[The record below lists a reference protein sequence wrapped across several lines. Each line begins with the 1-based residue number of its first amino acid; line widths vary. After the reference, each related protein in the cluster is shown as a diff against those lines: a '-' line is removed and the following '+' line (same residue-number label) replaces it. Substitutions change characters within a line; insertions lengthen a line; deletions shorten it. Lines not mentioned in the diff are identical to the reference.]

1 MTAEAQYR
9 LTDLEIAGPG
19 ARRALHGL
27 AHQQPLR
34 FARRVAEVGAE
45 VALAAIRDALAPP
58 RPPPILRL
66 EPGAV
71 ACEPADPVGLYVH
84 YSASGRISPMVRQQL
99 AAYRAAGFAI
109 VFISMAEAISA
120 EDWAAAAADCALLVR
135 RRNFALDFG
144 AWHDL
149 GPEVARR
156 WPRAP
161 ELLLANDSVL
171 GPIRPMAPVLA
182 ALRGGGEGLF
192 GLTESRQGGVH
203 LQSYLLLARGQP
215 AVLDLLA
222 FLRDLRLSVSKWLV
236 VRRGELALARHMA
249 ARGHR
254 VAALFSYRR
263 LVAATLADP
272 AERGYL
278 AGLHPRLSADPAAAA
293 RQLWTWPL
301 NPTSHFWQAIIRRQG
316 FPFLKTELI
325 RRNPG
330 RLPEVAGWPALVG
343 TDSPCPAAMLEE
355 HLRLLDAAA

>member
-1 MTAEAQYR
+1 MSAEPYR
-9 LTDLEIAGPG
+9 LTDLEIAAPG

-34 FARRVAEVGAE
+34 FVRRVAEVGAE
-45 VALAAIRDALAPP
+45 VALAMVRDAIAPP
-58 RPPPILRL
+58 RPEPIRRM
-66 EPGAV
+66 EPGAIG
-71 ACEPADPVGLYVH
+71 CDPDDPVALYVH
-84 YSASGRISPMVRQQL
+84 YSASGRISPMVLRQL
-99 AAYRAAGFAI
+99 AAYRQAGFAI
-109 VFISMAEAISA
+109 VFISMAEAIPA
-120 EDWAAAAADCALLVR
+120 ADWAAAAVDCALLVQ

-149 GPEVARR
+149 APEVARR

-182 ALRGGGEGLF
+182 ALRDGGEGLF
-192 GLTESRQGGVH
+192 GMTESRQGGVH
-203 LQSYLLLARGQP
+203 LQSYLLVARGQT
-215 AVLDLLA
+215 AVADLMA

-254 VAALFSYRR
+254 VAALFGYRR

-272 AERGYL
+272 VERAYL
-278 AGLHPRLSADPAAAA
+278 AGLHPRLAADLAVAA
-293 RQLWTWPL
+293 RQLWNWPL
-301 NPTSHFWQAIIRRQG
+301 NPTSHFWQAIVRRKG

-330 RLPEVAGWPALVG
+330 RLPGVAGWPALVG
-343 TDSPCPAAMLEE
+343 PDAPCPAAMIAE
-355 HLRLLDAAA
+355 HLRLLEVAG

>member
-1 MTAEAQYR
+1 MSPDPYR

-45 VALAAIRDALAPP
+45 VALAALRDALAPP
-58 RPPPILRL
+58 RPAPLLRQ
-66 EPGAV
+66 EAGAIPCRPG
-71 ACEPADPVGLYVH
+71 DPVALYVH
-84 YSASGRISPMVRQQL
+84 YSASGRISPMVRRQL
-99 AAYRAAGFAI
+99 AAYRQAGFAT
-109 VFISMAEAISA
+109 VLVSMADAIPA
-120 EDWAAAAADCALLVR
+120 EDWAAAARDCALLVQ
-135 RRNFALDFG
+135 RRNFGLDFG

-149 GPEVARR
+149 APEVARR
-156 WPRAP
+156 WPDAP

-182 ALRGGGEGLF
+182 ALRCGGQGLF

-203 LQSYLLLARGQP
+203 LQSYLLLARGGA
-215 AVLDLLA
+215 AVGDLLG
-222 FLRDLRLSVSKWLV
+222 FLRELRLSVSKWRIV
-236 VRRGELALARHMA
+236 QRGELSLTRHMA

-254 VAALFSYRR
+254 VAALFGYRR
-263 LVAATLADP
+263 LVAATLADA
-272 AERGYL
+272 AERAYL
-278 AGLHPRLSADPAAAA
+278 LGLHPRLSADLAEAA

-301 NPTSHFWQAIIRRQG
+301 NPTSHFWQAVVRRMG

-330 RLPEVAGWPALVG
+330 HLPGVAGWPALVG
-343 TDSPCPAAMLEE
+343 PDPPCPAEVIRE
-355 HLRLLDAAA
+355 HLRLLDAGA

>member
-1 MTAEAQYR
+1 MTVEPYR

-34 FARRVAEVGAE
+34 FARRVGEVGAE
-45 VALAAIRDALAPP
+45 VALAAVRDALAPP
-58 RPPPILRL
+58 RADPILRL

-71 ACEPADPVGLYVH
+71 ACEPSDPVALYVH
-84 YSASGRISPMVRQQL
+84 YSASGRISPMVRRQL
-99 AAYRAAGFAI
+99 ATYREAGFAI
-109 VFISMAEAISA
+109 VFISMADAIPA
-120 EDWAAAAADCALLVR
+120 ADWAAAAADCALLVQ
-135 RRNFALDFG
+135 RRNFGLDFG

-149 GPEVARR
+149 APEVARR
-156 WPRAP
+156 WPQAP

-192 GLTESRQGGVH
+192 GMTESRQGGVH
-203 LQSYLLLARGQP
+203 LQSYVLLACGQG
-215 AVLDLLA
+215 AVADLLV

-236 VRRGELALARHMA
+236 VQRGELALARHMA

-254 VAALFSYRR
+254 VAALFGYRW
-263 LVAATLADP
+263 LVAAALADP
-272 AERGYL
+272 AERAYL
-278 AGLHPRLSADPAAAA
+278 LALHPRLAADPAVAA

-301 NPTSHFWQAIIRRQG
+301 NPTSHFWQAIVRRKG

-330 RLPEVAGWPALVG
+330 RLPGVADWPTLVG
-343 TDSPCPAAMLEE
+343 PDAPCPPAMVAE
-355 HLRLLDAAA
+355 HLRLLDAAG

>member
-1 MTAEAQYR
+1 MRAGPYR

-34 FARRVAEVGAE
+34 FARRVAEVAGE
-45 VALAAIRDALAPP
+45 VALAAFRDALAPP
-58 RPPPILRL
+58 RAALILRQ
-66 EPGAV
+66 EAGAI
-71 ACEPADPVGLYVH
+71 ACRPDDPVALYVH
-84 YSASGRISPMVRQQL
+84 YSASGRISPMVLRQL
-99 AAYRAAGFAI
+99 AGYREAGFAV
-109 VFISMAEAISA
+109 VFISMADAIPEA
-120 EDWAAAAADCALLVR
+120 DWAAAAAECALLVQ
-135 RRNFALDFG
+135 RRNFGLDFG
-144 AWHDL
+144 AWRDL
-149 GPEVARR
+149 APEVARR
-156 WPRAP
+156 WPQAP

-171 GPIRPMAPVLA
+171 GPIRPMAPVLV

-192 GLTESRQGGVH
+192 GMTESRQGGVH

-215 AVLDLLA
+215 TVLDLLA

-249 ARGHR
+249 GRGHR
-254 VAALFSYRR
+254 VAALFGYRR

-278 AGLHPRLSADPAAAA
+278 AALHPRLAADPVAAA

-301 NPTSHFWQAIIRRQG
+301 NPTSHFWQAIIRREG
-316 FPFLKTELI
+316 FPFLKTELV

-330 RLPEVAGWPALVG
+330 RLPGVAAWPALVPP
-343 TDSPCPAAMLEE
+343 DAPCPSAMLAE
-355 HLRLLDAAA
+355 HLRLLDAVA

>member
-1 MTAEAQYR
+1 VSAEGYR
-9 LTDLEIAGPG
+9 LTDLDIAGPG

-34 FARRVAEVGAE
+34 FARRVIEVGAE
-45 VALAAIRDALAPP
+45 VALAAVRDRLAPP
-58 RPPPILRL
+58 RPTSVRRL

-71 ACEPADPVGLYVH
+71 ACGPADPVALYVH
-84 YSASGRISPMVRQQL
+84 YSASGRISPMVLRQL
-99 AAYRAAGFAI
+99 AAHRQAGFAI
-109 VFISMAEAISA
+109 VFVSMADSIPAA
-120 EDWAAAAADCALLVR
+120 DWAAAAADCALLVQ

-149 GPEVARR
+149 APEVARR
-156 WPRAP
+156 WPQAP

-182 ALRGGGEGLF
+182 ALRGGGDGLF

-203 LQSYLLLARGQP
+203 LQSYLLLARGHG
-215 AVLDLLA
+215 AVADLLG
-222 FLRDLRLSVSKWLV
+222 FLRDLRLSVSKWLI

-254 VAALFSYRR
+254 VAALFGYRR

-278 AGLHPRLSADPAAAA
+278 HGLHPRLAADPAQAAA
-293 RQLWTWPL
+293 QLWTWPL

-330 RLPEVAGWPALVG
+330 KLPEVAGWPGLVG
-343 TDSPCPAAMLEE
+343 PDAPCPPALLAE
-355 HLRLLDAAA
+355 HLRLLEAQLR